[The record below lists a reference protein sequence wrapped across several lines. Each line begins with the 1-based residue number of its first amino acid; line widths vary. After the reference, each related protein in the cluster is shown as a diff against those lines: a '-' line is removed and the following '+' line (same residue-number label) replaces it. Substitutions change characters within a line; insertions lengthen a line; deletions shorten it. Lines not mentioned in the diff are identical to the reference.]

1 MRAATSVVVGL
12 MVLALG
18 GSAARAQEPEELGGT
33 LETAAHAAGFDG
45 GGSGQGA
52 TSSANARTRTFSS
65 AAYVDYNSRG
75 GEPSNAVD
83 RYPFPGLNTTPE
95 ALCPAGQTTC
105 FKDLV
110 YVSAPQGLPGFSFFW
125 KSDDL
130 GGTFRL
136 PQHIP

>member
-52 TSSANARTRTFSS
+52 TSSANARTRIFSS

-75 GEPSNAVD
+75 GEPSDAVD
-83 RYPFPGLNTTPE
+83 RYPFHG
-95 ALCPAGQTTC
+95 ADCGGQATC

-110 YVSAPQGLPGFSFFW
+110 YVSA
-125 KSDDL
+125 
-130 GGTFRL
+130 
-136 PQHIP
+136 